1 MGFSIVFW
9 VWALLLLF
17 FLIAH
22 LWRKASELAE
32 GEVKKRTIE
41 QGEPFDAVDSDDYV
55 PFGIEG
61 SDVVAFNEQ
70 VILNKGAPFEFVFS
84 NFDPDIANF
93 IRKVM
98 DDAPFYDEYE
108 GNYKSVY
115 ILCYLFIV
123 HKVKCTT
130 FDLFLNDAQCELV
143 EYQELKA
150 ESNEHEFLKN
160 KKICLEMFKLPDFK
174 FEDKEIEKITD
185 FIKSPDFV
193 EDCYYLK
200 FLMDRYKFNGVH
212 VVDDED
218 DVYYDKW
225 HRAVRDDFA
234 VRGDDISLTKL
245 VEMLRVK
252 DVNEMFEDVLTEKLH
267 RVKKAH
273 EFAINH
279 PEFKERLFKKWPCEN
294 LFCLN
299 LESGKT
305 LQDCY
310 DFNIIKSKLIINT
323 FFIAEHNL
331 KGFSYNKRNKLGIN
345 KCNSCKS
352 KNIKTINLTSIKTS
366 PPYYIGCT
374 CRLN

>member
-1 MGFSIVFW
+1 MVFMI
-9 VWALLLLF
+9 AISGLFLLFLF
-17 FLIAH
+17 FLTKH
-22 LWRKASELAE
+22 LWQKLVLWAEQEDKKGGRNQKQIDSYADDAALA
-32 GEVKKRTIE
+32 
-41 QGEPFDAVDSDDYV
+41 
-55 PFGIEG
+55 
-61 SDVVAFNEQ
+61 VVSSVMMLNEHQ
-70 VILNKGAPFEFVFS
+70 FVLNKGAPFEFVFS
-84 NFDPDIANF
+84 NIDSDIANF
-93 IRKVM
+93 IRKVI
-98 DDAPFYDEYE
+98 DDAPFYDEHEDSYE
-108 GNYKSVY
+108 SVY
-115 ILCYLFIV
+115 ILCYLFIAY
-123 HKVKCTT
+123 KVNCPT
-130 FDLFLNDAQCELV
+130 FDLFFGDVEIEVMEYKENNDELD
-143 EYQELKA
+143 ER
-150 ESNEHEFLKN
+150 EFLKH
-160 KKICLEMFKLPDFK
+160 KKVCIEILRMIELKSDCKDEVTNFTKSLDF
-174 FEDKEIEKITD
+174 T
-185 FIKSPDFV
+185 

-212 VVDDED
+212 VVYED
-218 DVYYDKW
+218 DFYHDKW
-225 HRAVRDDFA
+225 HRALKDGFA
-234 VRGDDISLTKL
+234 VRGNDICANKL

-252 DVNEMFEDVLTEKLH
+252 DVNEMFENVLTEKLH

-299 LESGKT
+299 LENGKA

-323 FFIAEHNL
+323 FFIAERNL
-331 KGFSYNKRNKLGIN
+331 QFFSYNKRNKLGIN

>member
-1 MGFSIVFW
+1 MAFMFAFSGLF
-9 VWALLLLF
+9 LLFLF
-17 FLIAH
+17 FLTKH
-22 LWRKASELAE
+22 LWQKLVLWAE
-32 GEVKKRTIE
+32 QEDKKRGENHKQIDSYADDAAALTVASSVTIL
-41 QGEPFDAVDSDDYV
+41 
-55 PFGIEG
+55 
-61 SDVVAFNEQ
+61 NEHQ
-70 VILNKGAPFEFVFS
+70 FVLNKGAPFEFVFS
-84 NFDPDIANF
+84 NIDSDIANF
-93 IRKVM
+93 IRKVI

-130 FDLFLNDAQCELV
+130 FDLFLTDAQCELV
-143 EYQELKA
+143 EYQELKT
-150 ESNEHEFLKN
+150 ESNKHEFLKN

-299 LESGKT
+299 IENGKA

-310 DFNIIKSKLIINT
+310 DFNIIKSSLIINT
-323 FFIAEHNL
+323 FFIAERNL
-331 KGFSYNKRNKLGIN
+331 KGFSYNKRNELGIN

-352 KNIKTINLTSIKTS
+352 KNIKTINLNSIKTL